1 MIFWP
6 LDLWVDSEDDVDM
19 IKINGEGLK
28 TQIRSSQIT
37 GNQRSGN
44 RKLKTETRNPIL
56 DGI

>member
-28 TQIRSSQIT
+28 SQIR
-37 GNQRSGN
+37 GNQRSEN
-44 RKLKTETRNPIL
+44 YKPKTETRNSIL
-56 DGI
+56 NGI